1 MEKETIKCNVAK
13 LLKQILI
20 TISLICLVITLLYF
34 EILERKQ
41 YRMIWIGGIAFA
53 LYLLF
58 KDLELL
64 WNYKKPVIEIDS
76 EGYIDYDS
84 IYGKVYWNNIESIV
98 AVDVYPFFIL
108 YKEPK
113 VIVYLKNK
121 RSTISHLKNKKL
133 IEKALENNSINI
145 NTTKIDISATDL
157 RDKLLKYKKLY
168 S

>member
-1 MEKETIKCNVAK
+1 MEKETIKCNIAK
-13 LLKQILI
+13 LIKQILI
-20 TISLICLVITLLYF
+20 TISLICLVTALLYF
-34 EILERKQ
+34 EILDRKQ

-64 WNYKKPVIEIDS
+64 WKYKNPIIEIDS

-121 RSTISHLKNKKL
+121 RSTISHLKNKK
-133 IEKALENNSINI
+133 IAEKALENNSINI

>member
-1 MEKETIKCNVAK
+1 MGKETIKCNVAK
-13 LLKQILI
+13 LFKQILI

-64 WNYKKPVIEIDS
+64 WNYKKTVIEIDS

-84 IYGKVYWNNIESIV
+84 IYGKVYWSNIESIV
-98 AVDVYPFFIL
+98 AVDVYSFFFL

-133 IEKALENNSINI
+133 IEKTLENNSINI

-157 RDKLLKYKKLY
+157 RDKLLKYKK
-168 S
+168 